1 MTTFNPAASV
11 HTPTNDEALITDAP
25 SARHSTRRRGWLLLA
40 SLVVVGAVVG
50 AVVFV
55 ASPSS
60 SASSS
65 ATQLSAT
72 DELSTAVNL
81 PQVILAALQENKPNL
96 AQLVKDN
103 VPASAGKCNEKNP
116 PKPCKE
122 MGYLYNEKGSNYKA
136 LARWISGLNV
146 IRFEQVDLTASANGT
161 LSLRLK
167 ATFPALPASLRID
180 GCLGSLCS
188 NIADDTKTCCGT
200 EKTVTL
206 VASIGCSE
214 SFPFL
219 RNVQF
224 TTATITPIIVTVKAL
239 GQTITKDLTP
249 SIEAKFKEIVTGPGL
264 EYANT
269 KLKELYGDAVQCA
282 Q

>member
-1 MTTFNPAASV
+1 MMANNPAASV

-25 SARHSTRRRGWLLLA
+25 VARHSTRRRGWLLLA
-40 SLVVVGAVVG
+40 SLVIVGAVVG
-50 AVVFV
+50 AVVYV

-60 SASSS
+60 STTTSTS
-65 ATQLSAT
+65 ATQLLAA
-72 DELSTAVNL
+72 DEHSTAVNL
-81 PQVILAALQENKPNL
+81 PQVIIAALEENKPNL

-103 VPASAGKCNEKNP
+103 
-116 PKPCKE
+116 PCKE

-146 IRFEQVDLTASANGT
+146 IRFEQVELTTSANGT

-249 SIEAKFKEIVTGPGL
+249 SIEAKFKEVVTGQGL

-269 KLKELYGDAVQCA
+269 KLKELFGDAVQCA